1 MGVNQPNTIK
11 YAMVKKLSKIPCLKK
26 NHIFFAKIEV
36 INNKLKQ
43 MIPQHKNVVENPYIS
58 EKCPTNGEISMP
70 VTAIN
75 KLRKERIVPRFV
87 SSILYEILLM
97 LIKLA
102 QQT

>member
-1 MGVNQPNTIK
+1 MNQPNTIK
-11 YAMVKKLSKIPCLKK
+11 YAMVKKLSKVRCLKTDY
-26 NHIFFAKIEV
+26 ILLAKIEV
-36 INNKLKQ
+36 INNRLKQ

-87 SSILYEILLM
+87 SSILF
-97 LIKLA
+97 
-102 QQT
+102 

>member
-1 MGVNQPNTIK
+1 MI
-11 YAMVKKLSKIPCLKK
+11 KKLSKVRCLKTDY
-26 NHIFFAKIEV
+26 ISLAKIEV

-43 MIPQHKNVVENPYIS
+43 IIPQHKNVVENPYIS

-87 SSILYEILLM
+87 SSILF
-97 LIKLA
+97 
-102 QQT
+102 

>member
-11 YAMVKKLSKIPCLKK
+11 FAMVKKLAKIRCLKKK
-26 NHIFFAKIEV
+26 NHIFLAKIEV

-43 MIPQHKNVVENPYIS
+43 IIPQYKNVVENPYIS

-87 SSILYEILLM
+87 SSILF
-97 LIKLA
+97 
-102 QQT
+102 

>member
-1 MGVNQPNTIK
+1 MQW
-11 YAMVKKLSKIPCLKK
+11 SKNYQRSVVLKK
-26 NHIFFAKIEV
+26 NHIFLAKIEV
-36 INNKLKQ
+36 INNRLKQ

-87 SSILYEILLM
+87 SNV
-97 LIKLA
+97 IKLR
-102 QQT
+102 QFLNL

>member
-1 MGVNQPNTIK
+1 MNQPNAIK
-11 YAMVKKLSKIPCLKK
+11 YAMVKKLSKVRCLKTDY
-26 NHIFFAKIEV
+26 IFLAKIEV
-36 INNKLKQ
+36 INNRLKQ

-87 SSILYEILLM
+87 SSILF
-97 LIKLA
+97 
-102 QQT
+102 